1 MEIEKLQSVRHTLA
15 HLLAQAVQGLYP
27 EAKLTLGPAID
38 NGFYYDID
46 FGTKKLSDTD
56 LPKIE
61 KLMRRNL
68 PSWKEFTHRE
78 VTRSEAEEIF
88 KDNQYKLELVQEI
101 ADRGEKITLYS
112 CGGFEDLCRGGHS
125 ENPANEIKADSF
137 KLERVAGAYWRG
149 DEKNPMLTRIYGLA
163 FESKEKLDAHL
174 LMLEEAKKRDHRKL
188 GKELDLFVFS
198 ELVGAGLPLYTPKGT
213 ILRKELLAFSEGLQV
228 EAGYQETWCPH
239 ITKIDLYKK
248 SGHWDKFGDELFLV
262 KSQETSDEFAMK
274 PMNCPHH
281 TQIYASRPRSYRDLP
296 IRLMESTTM
305 YRDEKTGEMSGLTRV
320 RSLTQDDAHL
330 FCRLDQVE
338 EEFERIMQMIKTLY
352 ATLGMNFRARL
363 SFRDPAKPEKFLG
376 EPKRWEKAQKILEDV
391 SKKLVLKYDI
401 GIGEAAFY
409 GPKID
414 IMVMDALGREHQCA
428 TEQLDFV
435 QPARFELEYTD
446 KDGSKQTPV
455 MIHKALLGTIDRFLG
470 VYIEH
475 TAGNFPTWLAPV
487 QVAILPI
494 SDKHIEYSKTV
505 ASDLKQAGVRLEVYE
520 ENDTLGKKIRNAKGT
535 KVPYMLVIGDAEVS
549 DNAVTVEHREKGKL
563 GAQTVAEFVVNIADE
578 IKTRK

>member
-1 MEIEKLQSVRHTLA
+1 MNEDKLHNIRHTLA
-15 HLLAQAVQGLYP
+15 HLLASAVLEWDP
-27 EAKLTLGPAID
+27 AVKLAIGPVIET
-38 NGFYYDID
+38 GFYYDMLFSKPLSEGDLKSLQKHMEHLVKQRLPMTGKEVSYAEARD
-46 FGTKKLSDTD
+46 F
-56 LPKIE
+56 
-61 KLMRRNL
+61 
-68 PSWKEFTHRE
+68 
-78 VTRSEAEEIF
+78 F
-88 KDNQYKLELVQEI
+88 KDQPFKLELI
-101 ADRGEKITLYS
+101 ADLEKEGQKLTLYTV
-112 CGGFEDLCRGGHS
+112 GTFTDLCRGGHAENTS
-125 ENPANEIKADSF
+125 EIPEHSF
-137 KLERVAGAYWRG
+137 KLDKLAGAYWRG
-149 DEKNPMLTRIYGLA
+149 KEDNAQLTRVYGLS
-163 FESKEKLDAHL
+163 FESKEKLESHL
-174 LMLEEAKKRDHRKL
+174 TMIEEAKKRDHRKL

-198 ELVGAGLPLYTPKGT
+198 ELVGSGLPLYTPKGT

-228 EAGYQETWCPH
+228 AAGYQETWCPH

-248 SGHWDKFGDELFLV
+248 SGHWDKFGAELFLV

-281 TQIYASRPRSYRDLP
+281 TQIYASRARSYRDLP

-305 YRDEKTGEMSGLTRV
+305 YRDEKTGEMAGLTRV

-338 EEFERIMQMIKTLY
+338 AEFETIMNMIKTVY
-352 ATLGMNFRARL
+352 STLGMKFRARL
-363 SFRDPAKPEKFLG
+363 SYRDPAKPEKFLG
-376 EPKRWEKAQKILEDV
+376 DVEKWNQAQEILEKI
-391 SKKLVLKYDI
+391 SKKLGLDYTI

-414 IMVMDALGREHQCA
+414 IMETDAIGREWQCA

-475 TAGNFPTWLAPV
+475 TAGNFPTWLSPV

-494 SDKHIEYSKTV
+494 SDKHIEYSRTV
-505 ASDLKQAGVRLEVYE
+505 ADELKKSGVRVELHE

-535 KVPYMLVIGDAEVS
+535 KVPYMLVIGDAEVN
-549 DNAVTVEHREKGKL
+549 DKTVTVEHREKGKI
-563 GAQTVAEFVVNIADE
+563 GAQSVAEFVAQITEE
-578 IKTRK
+578 IKKRL